1 MGKLLKINQ
10 LTLNCNYV
18 TMVPMPKKK
27 SPAKVAG
34 KDKNSQAYWEELLKA
49 EGLGMDEGRDPG
61 HRKLVRVGGATDLE
75 SIYAARVTKTGRV
88 RPEGPGPDS
97 ED

>member
-1 MGKLLKINQ
+1 
-10 LTLNCNYV
+10 
-18 TMVPMPKKK
+18 
-27 SPAKVAG
+27 
-34 KDKNSQAYWEELLKA
+34 
-49 EGLGMDEGRDPG
+49 MDEGRDPG

>member
-1 MGKLLKINQ
+1 
-10 LTLNCNYV
+10 
-18 TMVPMPKKK
+18 MVPMPRKKR
-27 SPAKVAG
+27 PARLAELN
-34 KDKNSQAYWEELLKA
+34 KNSQAYWEELLKA